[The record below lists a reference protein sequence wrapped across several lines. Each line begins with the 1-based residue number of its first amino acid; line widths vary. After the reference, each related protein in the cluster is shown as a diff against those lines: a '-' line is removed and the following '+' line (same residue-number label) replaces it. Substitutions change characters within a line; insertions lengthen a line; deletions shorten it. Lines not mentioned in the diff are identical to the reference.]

1 MDVCPECQIASPH
14 HQQTWQLV
22 ARSYPAFASSI
33 FRRAEENERLEQ
45 LKYAFMVSIFLLL
58 RPRDKARVLQ
68 KVMCALWEEPPAVL
82 PVSVC
87 GKATG

>member
-45 LKYAFMVSIFLLL
+45 LKYAFMVSIFYS
-58 RPRDKARVLQ
+58 LQ
-68 KVMCALWEEPPAVL
+68 QIFEDSNSTLGLIELHVDYMVHRK
-82 PVSVC
+82 
-87 GKATG
+87 